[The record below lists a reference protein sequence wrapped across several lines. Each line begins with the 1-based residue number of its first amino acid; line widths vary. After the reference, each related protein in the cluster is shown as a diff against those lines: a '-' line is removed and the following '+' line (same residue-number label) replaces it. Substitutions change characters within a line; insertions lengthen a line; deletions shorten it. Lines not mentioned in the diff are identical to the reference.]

1 MTPRQCGPHTI
12 GLVDAF
18 DRRSFLIRGAALAAA
33 ASGWRLVSDAY
44 GAVDPRLAAL
54 QRLVKGPVLV
64 PSSPGYAQAR
74 LVYQERF
81 DTVRPL
87 GIVQPVSVADV
98 RQIVA
103 WSKKEKV
110 RLAIRSGG
118 HSYAGYSTTTGVV
131 VDLHHLGA
139 ISLDKSSGIATIGAG
154 ARLIDIEATLAAKGR
169 AIPSGSGA
177 TVGIGGLALGGGIG
191 FAARKYGT
199 TSDNI
204 TSLGIVTADGRY
216 RTCSATSNEDLFWAC
231 RGGGGGNFGI
241 VTQFGVR
248 TFAAAPVSFFVATWP
263 WAQAAEVIQAWQAF
277 APAAPDELFAVC
289 YLRSG
294 GATTPS
300 IECFGQF
307 LGAQAQLNTLLQPL
321 SSVTGAQLTLGSSS
335 YLDAQMRWAGCSG
348 ETVAQCHLVGETPTG
363 TLTRA
368 NFVAKSDYVDTP
380 LTSAAIGTITQWLEN
395 AQSAGFGFGSLEID
409 PYGGAINRV
418 PAGATAFVHRN
429 ALFSGQY
436 LAHWSQPS
444 GASAASAWLR
454 GFYAAMRPFVSG
466 FAYQNYID
474 PGLTSWKHAY
484 YGSNY
489 PRLQTIKSEV
499 DPAWLFRFAQGI
511 PPH

>member
-1 MTPRQCGPHTI
+1 MRAAYDRP
-12 GLVDAF
+12 VEAF
-18 DRRSFLIRGAALAAA
+18 DRRSLLIRGAALAAA
-33 ASGWRLVSDAY
+33 ASGWRLVADAY
-44 GAVDPRLAAL
+44 GAADPRLAAL
-54 QRLVKGPVLV
+54 QRLVKGPVYV
-64 PSSPGYAQAR
+64 PSSPAYAQAR

-81 DTVRPL
+81 DSVHPL
-87 GIVQPVSVADV
+87 GIVQPLSVADV

-103 WSKKEKV
+103 WSKREKV

-131 VDLHHLGA
+131 VDLRRLA
-139 ISLDKSSGIATIGAG
+139 SIALDKSSGIATTGAG
-154 ARLIDIEATLAAKGR
+154 ARLIDIEAALAAKGR

-191 FAARKYGT
+191 FAARKFGT

-204 TSLGIVTADGRY
+204 VSLGIVTADGLY
-216 RTCSATSNEDLFWAC
+216 KTCSATSNADLFWAC
-231 RGGGGGNFGI
+231 RGGGGGNFGV
-241 VTQFGVR
+241 VTHFGFR
-248 TFAAAPVSFFVATWP
+248 TFPAAPVSFFVATWP
-263 WAQAAEVIQAWQAF
+263 WAQAAEVIKAWQAF

-307 LGAQAQLNTLLQPL
+307 LGAQAQLSTLLQPL
-321 SSVTGAQLTLGSSS
+321 STVAGAKLTLGSST
-335 YLDAQMRWAGCSG
+335 YLDAQMRWAGCAG
-348 ETVAQCHLVGETPTG
+348 KTVAQCHLVGETPTG

-368 NFVAKSDYVDTP
+368 NFFAKSDYVNAP
-380 LTSAAIGTITQWLEN
+380 LSSAAIGTITQWLEH
-395 AQSAGFGFGSLEID
+395 AQADGFGIGSLELD
-409 PYGGAINRV
+409 AYGGAINRV

-474 PGLTSWKHAY
+474 PGLAGWKHAY

-489 PRLQTIKSEV
+489 ARLQKIKSEV
-499 DPAWLFRFAQGI
+499 DPTWLFRFAQGI